1 MFGDP
6 HYTTFDGVTY
16 TFRGTGEYTIL
27 GIPGDNGRDVF
38 QLQGRMTD
46 FYLIAAAFG
55 VPGEYGYQVLTFII
69 IDDQQKS
76 ALTHKLGLKMDLNG
90 YKTTTAKTTNT

>member
-27 GIPGDNGRDVF
+27 GVPGDNGRDVF

-55 VPGEYGYQVLTFII
+55 VPGEYGYQVLTCSEGNKKCF
-69 IDDQQKS
+69 
-76 ALTHKLGLKMDLNG
+76 
-90 YKTTTAKTTNT
+90 